1 MGKGRRLG
9 RSRSNGHRRSRC
21 RLVTVALLAAAWA
34 SILGLPGAT
43 NSGVAASPT
52 ATFSMHPTHGP
63 SGTVINLSSVTPCPA
78 PIGATNWRVV
88 ITQSVQTSVD
98 TVVGEIST
106 AAVGAG
112 GDWSH
117 SIAAKNGFGTSNDVT
132 ASCTDNQGDRLD
144 YVAQS
149 FTTTTAGAGYWLLT
163 NGTVLGWSQIPTQ
176 TNVREFGD
184 APHLFESAL
193 PFAAPLVGI
202 APNPTS
208 GDGYWLVASDGGIF
222 SFGDAKFL
230 GAREA

>member
-1 MGKGRRLG
+1 MSSTD
-9 RSRSNGHRRSRC
+9 RSH
-21 RLVTVALLAAAWA
+21 
-34 SILGLPGAT
+34 
-43 NSGVAASPT
+43 
-52 ATFSMHPTHGP
+52 
-63 SGTVINLSSVTPCPA
+63 
-78 PIGATNWRVV
+78 NWRVV

-222 SFGDAKFL
+222 SFGDAKFFGSTGSL
-230 GAREA
+230 TLNKPVVGMAATPDGKGYWLVASDGGIFSFGDANSSGAREA